1 MEKKIMVINLTANI
15 FAFLVSFI
23 ISFFITPLIVKTVGK
38 ETYGFWGLANNFVN
52 YIMVLTVAMNSLAGR
67 FVTISIHR
75 GEEQEAKSYFN
86 SVMITNLTTALLLVI
101 PGILFVAN
109 LEYFLEM
116 PVGNY
121 LDIKLTFAFVFAA
134 FCVNLTSSVFSIATF
149 AKNKIYLASI
159 RTIEANIVRLL
170 LIAMCFILFTPK
182 LFYISGALLVSNIF
196 IAITNIRYTRKLLPE
211 IRLDSRYF
219 SISKVKELIS
229 SGWWNSLTAL
239 SNILLEGLDLLISNK
254 LLGPA
259 AMGTVSIVK
268 TVPSML
274 NTCLSSLLGVFL
286 PQMTISYAKHDSDG
300 LLYFLD
306 YSIKIVGILI
316 AVPLGFIIVFGR
328 EFYLLWLP
336 TENNVILWGLS
347 VISLSGLFMAG
358 SVNILYNLYN
368 VTNHLKLPAIATLVT
383 GVLNT
388 IIVLWLLKKTQLGII
403 AIVGVSS
410 VLGIARNLLFN
421 IPYSA
426 HCLPVKS
433 IKFYRYM
440 LRSTLMVGI
449 TCFVYAMVRLAYSKN
464 TWLHLTLYAALAG
477 CISLAVN
484 FMLFFTK
491 QEKKEITHMFSRR
504 KGRA

>member
-1 MEKKIMVINLTANI
+1 
-15 FAFLVSFI
+15 
-23 ISFFITPLIVKTVGK
+23 
-38 ETYGFWGLANNFVN
+38 
-52 YIMVLTVAMNSLAGR
+52 
-67 FVTISIHR
+67 
-75 GEEQEAKSYFN
+75 
-86 SVMITNLTTALLLVI
+86 
-101 PGILFVAN
+101 
-109 LEYFLEM
+109 
-116 PVGNY
+116 
-121 LDIKLTFAFVFAA
+121 
-134 FCVNLTSSVFSIATF
+134 
-149 AKNKIYLASI
+149 
-159 RTIEANIVRLL
+159 
-170 LIAMCFILFTPK
+170 
-182 LFYISGALLVSNIF
+182 
-196 IAITNIRYTRKLLPE
+196 
-211 IRLDSRYF
+211 
-219 SISKVKELIS
+219 
-229 SGWWNSLTAL
+229 
-239 SNILLEGLDLLISNK
+239 
-254 LLGPA
+254 
-259 AMGTVSIVK
+259 
-268 TVPSML
+268 
-274 NTCLSSLLGVFL
+274 
-286 PQMTISYAKHDSDG
+286 MTISYAKHDSDG

-328 EFYLLWLP
+328 EFYSLWLP

-410 VLGIARNLLFN
+410 VL
-421 IPYSA
+421 
-426 HCLPVKS
+426 PVKS

-464 TWLHLTLYAALAG
+464 TWLHLALYAALAG

-484 FMLFFTK
+484 FLLFFTK